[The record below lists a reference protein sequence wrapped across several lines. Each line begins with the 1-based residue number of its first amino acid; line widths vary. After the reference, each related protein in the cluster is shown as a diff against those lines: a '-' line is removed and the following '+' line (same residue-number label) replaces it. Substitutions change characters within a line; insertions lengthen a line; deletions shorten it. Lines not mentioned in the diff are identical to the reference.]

1 MIIRLRGAFAASLV
15 LTALA
20 GAGAASAQA
29 TFPSARDSDPV
40 KLGWMVGSPP
50 PPEKLIRWED
60 MSIYRFP
67 QMRWSFANFR
77 QFVPTTNVW
86 RGEGPVAPLPRAL
99 RDDIDAVTFTPLG
112 RNETMTWAQSLEANY
127 TDAIVVLH
135 RGRIVYER
143 YFGVMAPHQ
152 PHMAMSVT
160 KSIFGTL
167 GAMLVAEGKL
177 DENALV
183 TKYIPELAGTA
194 YGDATVRQVLDMTIG
209 VKYSENYADPK
220 AEIWQYAR
228 AGGVFPRPPGYDGPT
243 SFYGYLRTLQKEGE
257 HGQAFAYKTVNTDVL
272 GWLIR
277 RATGQTVGQVLS
289 ERIWQKLGAEHD
301 AYLVIDSEGT
311 EFAGGGFN
319 STVRDMARLGE
330 MMRLGGRFNGQQIVP
345 QAVVDD
351 IRRGADPAYFA
362 KAGYATLPGW
372 SYRNMWWVSHN
383 EHGAYTARGIHG
395 QVIYIDPKA
404 EMVIARFG
412 AHPSASNVGNDP
424 LTLPAVHAM
433 GEALLA
439 RS

>member
-1 MIIRLRGAFAASLV
+1 MKIASRALHAVLVAAALSM
-15 LTALA
+15 TAATGLA
-20 GAGAASAQA
+20 QSPPLSAA
-29 TFPSARDSDPV
+29 DSDPV

-50 PPEKLIRWED
+50 PPDKLIRWED

-67 QMRWSFANFR
+67 QTRWSFANFR

-86 RGEGPVAPLPRAL
+86 RGEGPVSPLPRAL

-112 RNETMTWAQSLEANY
+112 RNDTMTWAQSLEANY

-143 YFGVMAPHQ
+143 YFGVMSPHQ

-167 GAMLVAEGKL
+167 GAMLVAEGRL

-194 YGDATVRQVLDMTIG
+194 YADATVRQVLDMTIG

-220 AEIWQYAR
+220 AEVWQHAR
-228 AGGVFPRPPGYDGPT
+228 AGGVFPRPAGYDGPT
-243 SFYGYLRTLQKEGE
+243 SFYGYLRTLQKAGE
-257 HGQAFAYKTVNTDVL
+257 HGRAFAYKTVNTDVL

-277 RATGQTVGQVLS
+277 RATGQTVGQLLS

-319 STVRDMARLGE
+319 STVRDLARFGE
-330 MMRLGGRFNGQQIVP
+330 MMRRDGRFNGRQIVP

-351 IRRGADPAYFA
+351 IRRGADPAHFA
-362 KAGYATLPGW
+362 QAGYATLPGW

-383 EHGAYTARGIHG
+383 EHGAFSARGIHG
-395 QVIYIDPKA
+395 QAIYIDPKA

-412 AHPSASNVGNDP
+412 SHPLASNTHFDA
-424 LTLPAVHAM
+424 TSLPAFHA
-433 GEALLA
+433 LA
-439 RS
+439 QHLMP